1 MADFLSPFNFRPGA
15 FVLAGLLFSLLPVR
29 LSAQPAR
36 FRLPEELR
44 EVSGLAAVAPDS
56 LWWHNDSGD
65 AARLILTDGQGQL
78 RAQVLLDGARHID
91 WEDMTHDPSGYL
103 YLADFGDNLRQ
114 RSLLTIYRYHPQ
126 LQTLDSIRYAYPG
139 GRRHDAEALCWR
151 SDSLHIFTKDR
162 LPKGSTTHHYA
173 LPARPGTH
181 EAVWCDSL
189 RLPKRVV
196 TAAALSSDGRQLAL
210 LSYHFR
216 LWLGFFPKSAAS
228 VFLFNLRPG
237 YGLLADKPRRLP
249 VSRII
254 ATQYESAD
262 FLSPDTLLLASEQT
276 LFIKAKAR
284 RLRLPQAAA
293 TPARIRG
300 ERGRRSP

>member
-1 MADFLSPFNFRPGA
+1 MANFIYPFNLRAGT
-15 FVLAGLLFSLLPVR
+15 FVLAGLFFSLLPV
-29 LSAQPAR
+29 LLPAQPAR
-36 FRLPEELR
+36 FRLPQSLR

-65 AARLILTDGQGQL
+65 APRLVLTNGQGQ
-78 RAQVLLDGARHID
+78 VLSEVMLEGARHID
-91 WEDMTHDPSGYL
+91 WEDMTHDPAGYL
-103 YLADFGDNLRQ
+103 YIADFGDNRRQ
-114 RSLLTIYRYHPQ
+114 RTWLTIYRYHPQ
-126 LQTLDSIRYAYPG
+126 LLTLDSIYYTYPA
-139 GRRHDAEALCWR
+139 GRRHDAEALCWHN
-151 SDSLHIFTKDR
+151 DSLHIFTKDR
-162 LPKGSTTHHYA
+162 LPKGNTTHHYS
-173 LPARPGTH
+173 LPARPGAH

-189 RLPKRVV
+189 QLPRRVV
-196 TAAALSSDGRQLAL
+196 TAAAVSSDGQRLAL

-228 VFLFNLRPG
+228 VFLFKLQPG
-237 YGLLADKPRRLP
+237 RGLLAAEPRRLP

-262 FLSPDTLLLASEQT
+262 FLSPNSLLLASEQT

-293 TPARIRG
+293 TPVRIRD